1 MLTTKEW
8 LEVLSIDGKN
18 YDKIVK
24 AIHSA
29 AAASEQAPAEGQVIR
44 VAVKE
49 DGTPYIHWAW
59 PSTFTP
65 DEMVVAEFAAVGHEW
80 MYDANGGNGFDA
92 GEHMIEFLEGLERK
106 LQDKEEA
113 QRLTKRWY
121 SGSIK

>member
-29 AAASEQAPAEGQVIR
+29 AAESEQAPAEGQVIR

-49 DGTPYIHWAW
+49 DGTPYTYWTW

-65 DEMVVAEFAAVGHEW
+65 DEMIVAEFVALGHKW
-80 MYDANGGNGFDA
+80 MEDGNGFDA
-92 GEHMIEFLEGLERK
+92 GEHMIEFLERLERK
-106 LQDKEEA
+106 LRELEED
-113 QRLTKRWY
+113 RLLTKRY
-121 SGSIK
+121 LSGSIK

>member
-18 YDKIVK
+18 YDKIVE

-29 AAASEQAPAEGQVIR
+29 AVESEQAPAEGQVIR

-49 DGTPYIHWAW
+49 DGTPYTYWTW

-65 DEMVVAEFAAVGHEW
+65 DEMVVAEFEAVGHEW
-80 MYDANGGNGFDA
+80 MDDANGGNGFDA

-106 LQDKEEA
+106 LLDNEEA
-113 QRLTKRWY
+113 Q
-121 SGSIK
+121 